1 MYLCPHCA
9 KQYRHKTNLNRHL
22 KSHLNVRAHE
32 CPRCDS
38 KFDRKDHLLGHIRAV
53 HERPAHECPRCDSK
67 FDQQD
72 QLQRHIYVVH
82 EQPAS
87 LSSFQCPHCP
97 VAFTRKDNL
106 TAHVK
111 KFHTEKRKRVE
122 DDSPVAKK
130 KQKRH
135 AKKRTAHLADEGEE
149 PSVDNVDDDD
159 EVNTLLREN
168 WSSLKTH
175 TRVNNHSTF
184 INVRWTGDS
193 TPNFAEAL
201 TPFFEKSK
209 QKFKI
214 QASHGFVLKKNVP
227 RDEEAAEADDVEG
240 NYRYFHS
247 SERNAGLFERPVVV
261 GNSAE
266 FQNLMTS
273 LSEKDHLEV
282 CRQERPNSK
291 YIVDRITN
299 TSFVL
304 YPMHEHPIGDGERP
318 LPDFI
323 LNNKGLV
330 TLVKGGRGV
339 DLYADRKCFFR
350 CLALHKGGKRKALE
364 TRANEFLQ
372 TFTNEPE
379 RFEGVRMSELSACE
393 KMFDVTIEV
402 FSFDE
407 ELEAEPVLKC
417 VRRSERSNKQKP
429 LQLLKHREHFSY
441 IKNIGQ
447 LTKSF
452 MCVKC
457 TRLFKQNSKLTRH
470 EPTCN
475 GTNQR
480 NTFATGVYRPQLTPL
495 ETLHENGIEL
505 DPGAVFPYRATYD
518 FESYFEKNDLPKTKK
533 ENSKTTVTARHV
545 PLSVSVCSNVPS
557 FTEPKF
563 MRNRGSEQELID
575 DFVSYLEKI
584 AAHSFIL
591 LKDQYADAYAQ
602 LDARLASEEQ
612 DPDSRIGQSARSL
625 KNTLDAYLA
634 ELPVVGFNSGSYDLN
649 LIKSTIFQRLNESDA
664 CESQSNRGP
673 IKYIVKNGNHF
684 KAIATATLKW
694 LDITSYLA
702 PGCSYAVYLKAF
714 GVTEEKGHFP
724 YEYLDSLDRLD
735 ETTLPPHEAFYSSLR
750 RSNISVDE
758 YASCQ
763 NVWRSKNMKTL
774 ADFLEWYNNKD
785 VVPFLT
791 AIEVQ
796 SGFYRDRGLDM
807 LKDGLGVPGLTL
819 RYLFKTIPSDVHF
832 TLFSKHMKDIHTL
845 LRQQLVGGPSI
856 IFNRY
861 KEKGVS
867 KIRGDK
873 DVETLEGFD
882 ANALYLWGIMQ
893 DMPTGHPV
901 IRRKNNGFIPC
912 RTGKF
917 GLLAREWLE
926 YEAHARNVR
935 ILHQYNV
942 GEKRLGSR
950 NLPVDGWDP
959 VNRVAYQ
966 FHGCRFHGCVTCQW
980 NNPFPHPFKPETPRE
995 TLFEKTREITE
1006 YLREKVGVEVVEMW
1020 ECEWADQKA
1029 ILPPSVHSYLGSM
1042 FNYNYVSRI
1051 QKRWQKVDKVFKMAI
1066 GDAEIC
1072 NAVTTDK
1079 LFGLVQCDIEVPD
1092 RHGLREHFAEMT
1104 PIFKNTKITRADI
1117 GAHMRQFAEQNKIM
1131 STPRPSLIGSYFGK
1145 QMLFATPLLKWY
1157 IQHGLVVSNITLVL
1171 EYEPDACFRNFG
1183 FRVSE
1188 ARRRGDADRSKAI
1201 IAETYKLLGNSAYGK
1216 TVTNVTKHADIS
1228 FVSDDELKKH
1238 VLNPLFK
1245 KSTGL
1250 SDDFVELEMHKKVLK
1265 HDLPLHIGYFVY
1277 QYAKLRMLQF
1287 YYDCLDKYVDRE
1299 DFELCEMDTDSL
1311 YLVLSTDTLEDAVR
1325 PRLRRRFFRH
1335 YHEWFPSESCDEHR
1349 PDFVRV
1355 KTNGE
1360 PWQPRGQCCLDRKAF
1375 DKRTPGLFKLEYKGD
1390 GIVALCSKTY
1400 CCFGDGAPNKTSAK
1414 GISKRLNNLVRE
1426 RYLRVLETKKSG
1438 SGLNHGFR
1446 GDGKRMFTYH
1456 QERDALSYFYGKRQV
1471 AADGVS
1477 TTPLMI

>member
-1 MYLCPHCA
+1 MFSCTQCK
-9 KQYRHKTNLNRHL
+9 KQFRHKRNLLRHL
-22 KSHLNVRAHE
+22 KSHTGTQTHD

-38 KFDRKDHLLGHIRAV
+38 KFVRKDHLQQHIRAV
-53 HERPAHECPRCDSK
+53 H
-67 FDQQD
+67 
-72 QLQRHIYVVH
+72 VH
-82 EQPAS
+82 VQPD
-87 LSSFQCPHCP
+87 SFQCPHCP
-97 VAFTRKDNL
+97 VTFTRKNNL
-106 TAHVK
+106 AAHVK
-111 KFHTEKRKRVE
+111 KFHTAPQKRKMLE
-122 DDSPVAKK
+122 GDSPVAAKK
-130 KQKRH
+130 FRPAAQKRKSQ
-135 AKKRTAHLADEGEE
+135 ADDADEAPKGKKRRRAKERAAHLADEGDE
-149 PSVDNVDDDD
+149 PAFDNVDDDD
-159 EVNTLLREN
+159 EINTLLREN

-175 TRVNNHSTF
+175 TRVSKQSTF
-184 INVRWTGDS
+184 INIRWTGDS
-193 TPNFAEAL
+193 PPDFKEAL
-201 TPFFEKSK
+201 TPFFENAKN
-209 QKFKI
+209 KFKI

-227 RDEEAAEADDVEG
+227 QDEEAAEADES

-247 SERNAGLFERPVVV
+247 SERNAGLYERPVVI

-291 YIVDRITN
+291 FVVDRITN
-299 TSFVL
+299 TSFVI
-304 YPMHEHPIGDGERP
+304 YPMHEHPIGDGESP
-318 LPDFI
+318 LPAY
-323 LNNKGLV
+323 LMNNKGLV
-330 TLVKGGRGV
+330 TLVKGAHGK
-339 DLYADRKCFFR
+339 DIYADRKCFFR
-350 CLALHKGGKRKALE
+350 CLALHKGGKRQALE
-364 TRANEFLQ
+364 TRANEYLQ
-372 TFTNEPE
+372 MFME
-379 RFEGVRMSELSACE
+379 RMKINRFDGVCMSELKACE
-393 KMFDVTIEV
+393 RMFDVTIEV
-402 FSFDE
+402 FEFDE

-417 VRRSERSNKQKP
+417 IRRSERSDKQKP
-429 LQLLKHREHFSY
+429 LQLLKHHEHFAY
-441 IKNIGQ
+441 IKNIGH

-457 TRLFKQNSKLTRH
+457 TRLFKQNCRLTRH
-470 EPTCN
+470 EPTCD

-495 ETLHENGIEL
+495 ETLHENGINL

-518 FESYFEKNDLPKTKK
+518 FESYFEKNDLPRTKK
-533 ENSKTTVTARHV
+533 EHSKTTVTARHV

-563 MRNRGSEQELID
+563 MRNHGSEQELID

-602 LDARLASEEQ
+602 LDARQASEEQ

-625 KNTLDAYLA
+625 KNTLDAYLM

-649 LIKSTIFQRLNESDA
+649 LIKSTLFKRLSESDA
-664 CESQSNRGP
+664 CESESARGP

-684 KAIATATLKW
+684 KAIASATLKW

-724 YEYLDSLDRLD
+724 YEYLDSLERLD
-735 ETTLPPHEAFYSSLR
+735 ETSLPPHEAFYSSLR
-750 RSNISVDE
+750 RSNISEDE
-758 YASCQ
+758 YALCQ
-763 NVWRSKNMKTL
+763 NVWRSKNMRTL

-796 SGFYRDRGLDM
+796 SRFYQDRGLDM
-807 LKDGLGVPGLTL
+807 LKDGVGVPGLTL
-819 RYLFKTIPSDVHF
+819 RYLFKTIPPDVHF

-867 KIRGDK
+867 KIRDDK

-926 YEAHARNVR
+926 YEAHERNVR
-935 ILHQYNV
+935 ILHKYNV
-942 GEKRLGSR
+942 GEKRLGAR

-980 NNPFPHPFKPETPRE
+980 NNPFPHPFKPETKRE

-1006 YLREKVGVEVVEMW
+1006 YLREQVGVEVVEMW
-1020 ECEWADQKA
+1020 ECEWDEQKA
-1029 ILPPSVHSYLGSM
+1029 MHPDIHSYLQTV

-1051 QKRWQKVDKVFKMAI
+1051 QKRWQKVGKVFKMAI

-1092 RHGLREHFAEMT
+1092 HKGLREHFAEMT

-1117 GAHMRQFAEQNKIM
+1117 GAHMRQFAEENKIM

-1157 IQHGLVVSNITLVL
+1157 IEHGLVVSNITLVL
-1171 EYEPDACFRNFG
+1171 EYEPDACFRDFG

-1188 ARRRGDADRSKAI
+1188 ARRQGDVDRSKAI

-1216 TVTNVTKHADIS
+1216 TVTNVTKHAEIS
-1228 FVSDDELKKH
+1228 FVSADKLKRRIRD
-1238 VLNPLFK
+1238 PLFK
-1245 KSTGL
+1245 KATHL
-1250 SDDFVELEMHKKVLK
+1250 SDNFVELEMHKKVLK

-1287 YYDCLDKYVDRE
+1287 YYDCLDKYVARE

-1349 PDFVRV
+1349 AEFVQV
-1355 KTNGE
+1355 KTAGE
-1360 PWQPRGQCCLDRKAF
+1360 SWQPRGQCCIERKAF